1 MPTLPSAEQ
10 IRMTEA
16 KARPLPIEPWVAAGF
31 SRLWQ
36 TMKQNIRQSIDADS
50 SASGQ
55 VHSSRTPMRGSAD
68 TQAQPHTDQSTPAS
82 ARNRS

>member
-50 SASGQ
+50 S
-55 VHSSRTPMRGSAD
+55 RTPMRGSAD